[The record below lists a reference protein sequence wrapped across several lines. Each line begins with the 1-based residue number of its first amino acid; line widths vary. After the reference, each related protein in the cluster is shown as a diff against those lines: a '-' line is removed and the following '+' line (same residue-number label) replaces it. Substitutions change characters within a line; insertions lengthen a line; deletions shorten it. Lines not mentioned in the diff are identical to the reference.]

1 MTHLTTEEL
10 LEHFDGELNGESSA
24 HIDRCAACQQS
35 MAELQSW
42 LYEVEQDI
50 RASVP
55 AEVPELRVASR
66 ERLQE
71 TLYPAKPVIA
81 FPVRWAPAYAVA
93 AGLAIAALGGYM
105 ALRAPNSAV
114 PVQVVEGVA
123 IESAVPAVPAAESVV
138 TEPVKIAVVPEPA
151 PVQMPR
157 AAAARPADAASA
169 QPVEI
174 AASVERST
182 PPARFE
188 MARLELATPAT
199 RASRPFESQATFSQA
214 PALSISRSLSF
225 AGALMHIAPVTLDLP
240 LALQPQDTL
249 VASAPA
255 EAAPQA
261 APISAD
267 EAPFVL
273 AGHHILNKTGVWQ
286 EDIRPFL
293 TGGVLSFRGTVE
305 NAAVRE
311 RVTAEIQRAAGE
323 RLVSFALIERQTGD
337 TEALLAGANQS
348 TDARASGGVVRSS
361 LLSHYGDAA
370 RRSFQA
376 PEPAALESELDRYV
390 SDVLRGQS
398 RLLSHVYA
406 LNGVLTSFDASLVS
420 RLGRGDVD
428 SFRQVVSFHTTAI
441 REHEASIYDRLSE
454 ALPRRFWTYRA
465 DKDEAQGDSDWRRES
480 QLLLSDTLDLDATL
494 NALLVTPETSIDT
507 SDVNLSCGELLGR
520 IRTRI
525 SHLEA
530 PIQALQ

>member
-1 MTHLTTEEL
+1 
-10 LEHFDGELNGESSA
+10 
-24 HIDRCAACQQS
+24 

-42 LYEVEQDI
+42 LYEVEQDL
-50 RASVP
+50 RASAPV
-55 AEVPELRVASR
+55 EVPEQRAASW

-105 ALRAPNSAV
+105 ALRAPHSAA
-114 PVQVVEGVA
+114 PVQVSENVAVE
-123 IESAVPAVPAAESVV
+123 STVPAVPATGNVVAEPG
-138 TEPVKIAVVPEPA
+138 EIAAAPEPA
-151 PVQMPR
+151 PVLVPR
-157 AAAARPADAASA
+157 PAGLRPADAASA
-169 QPVEI
+169 QPAEI
-174 AASVERST
+174 AASVERMT

-199 RASRPFESQATFSQA
+199 GAGRPIESQVTFSQA

-225 AGALMHIAPVTLDLP
+225 ARALMHIMPAALDLP
-240 LALQPQDTL
+240 PVPQPRDTL
-249 VASAPA
+249 LASAPA
-255 EAAPQA
+255 ETGLQPALIA
-261 APISAD
+261 AD
-267 EAPFVL
+267 EAPVVL
-273 AGHHILNKTGVWQ
+273 AGHHILNQAGVWQ
-286 EDIRPFL
+286 EDIRPVQ
-293 TGGVLSFRGTVE
+293 TAGVLSFHGTVE

-311 RVTAEIQRAAGE
+311 RVTSEIKRAAGD
-323 RLVSFALIERQTGD
+323 RQVSFALIERQTGD
-337 TEALLAGANQS
+337 TEPLLAGGNQP
-348 TDARASGGVVRSS
+348 TDTRASGGVVRSS

-390 SDVLRGQS
+390 SDVFRSQS
-398 RLLSHVYA
+398 KLLSHVYA
-406 LNGVLTSFDASLVS
+406 LNGVLTSFDSSLVS
-420 RLGRGDVD
+420 GLAPRDID
-428 SFRQVVSFHTTAI
+428 SFRKVVNFHTTAI

-465 DKDEAQGDSDWRRES
+465 DKDKAQGRSDWRRES
-480 QLLLSDTLDLDATL
+480 QLLLSDALDLDATL
-494 NALLVTPETSIDT
+494 NALLVTPEASIDA
-507 SDVNLSCGELLGR
+507 SGVNLSCGELLGR

>member
-1 MTHLTTEEL
+1 
-10 LEHFDGELNGESSA
+10 
-24 HIDRCAACQQS
+24 

-188 MARLELATPAT
+188 MARLDLARLELATPAT

-225 AGALMHIAPVTLDLP
+225 ARALMHIAPVTLDLP
-240 LALQPQDTL
+240 PVPQPQDTV
-249 VASAPA
+249 VASVPA

-261 APISAD
+261 SPISAD

-286 EDIRPFL
+286 EDIRPVL
-293 TGGVLSFRGTVE
+293 TGGVLSFQGTVE

-311 RVTAEIQRAAGE
+311 RVTAKIQRAAGD
-323 RLVSFALIERQTGD
+323 RQVSFGLLERQTGD

-390 SDVLRGQS
+390 SDVLRSQS

-420 RLGRGDVD
+420 QLGRGDVV
-428 SFRQVVSFHTTAI
+428 SFRRVVSFHTTAI

-454 ALPRRFWTYRA
+454 ALPRRFWSYRA
-465 DKDEAQGDSDWRRES
+465 EKDEAQGDSDWRRES